1 MMSKKKLFFLLKVF
15 VAAILIGLL
24 VRKVDWVRVEGE
36 LRTIAWPLL
45 FLYAGLQLLGVLI
58 SARKWRVIAA
68 FKHLRFTVK
77 DGFFVYLS
85 GTFINNFF
93 PSTIGGD
100 AYRGLWLAQKTD
112 AKAASISTVVF
123 DRFIGLWVT
132 AILALG
138 SLTLYFFEHPV
149 WEAPLQIAFW
159 FLILFLVADGLLTWA
174 YQWAWFKRNIRWLP
188 FPVLR
193 LFDEVSQYV
202 EKRIW
207 TKASLYA
214 VLFAFVGVGL
224 TNLTLFV
231 SLGGSAIDPVAF
243 FSVIFLATIISSIP
257 LSVNNIGIK
266 EWAYFTF
273 FPLAGISGDTAV
285 TVAILSRFIQMLLSF
300 VALPYYFRGKR
311 ESRRRSVG

>member
-1 MMSKKKLFFLLKVF
+1 MSKRKPLFLLKVV
-15 VAAILIGLL
+15 VAAALIVLL
-24 VRKVDWVRVEGE
+24 IRKVDWIRVEGE
-36 LRTIAWPLL
+36 LRMISWSLL
-45 FLYAGLQLLGVLI
+45 FLYAALQLVGVAI
-58 SARKWRVIAA
+58 SAKKWQVIAA
-68 FKHLRFTVK
+68 FKKLRFTLK

-100 AYRGLWLAQKTD
+100 TYRGLWLAQKTD

-132 AILALG
+132 AILALI
-138 SLTLYFFEHPV
+138 SLTLYFFGHPI
-149 WEAPLQIAFW
+149 WGASLRIAFW
-159 FLILFLVADGLLTWA
+159 LLVAFLIVDGLLTWA
-174 YQWAWFKRNIRWLP
+174 YGKPWFKRYLGWLP
-188 FPVLR
+188 FPVRR
-193 LFDEVSQYV
+193 LFDEVSHYV
-202 EKRIW
+202 EKCIW

-214 VLFAFVGVGL
+214 ALFALVGVGL

-231 SLGGSAIDPVAF
+231 SLGGYSIDPIAF

-285 TVAILSRFIQMLLSF
+285 TVALLSRFIQMLLSF
-300 VALPYYFRGKR
+300 LALPYYFREKR
-311 ESRRRSVG
+311 ESRRAAGK